1 MKKRAIILIVVVTLL
16 VAANLSYAKKFE
28 KAANLRLV
36 NKVTA
41 YVLKNGTR
49 GKDPAHTFITVK
61 DEGKTVHY
69 TVYHIDRPY
78 RFAVIVIE
86 PTEDGG
92 FMHSSLVDLINS
104 EKAPIFDGW
113 IDICTKDSF
122 EMKDGYVKSIQP
134 VKVDKKGGQELFI
147 ALLKEI
153 ENKM

>member
-1 MKKRAIILIVVVTLL
+1 MKKRATILIVVVTLL
-16 VAANLSYAKKFE
+16 VAVNLCYAKKSE
-28 KAANLRLV
+28 KGTNLRLV

-49 GKDPAHTFITVK
+49 GENPSHTFITVK
-61 DEGKTVHY
+61 DEEKTVHY

-86 PTEDGG
+86 PTENGG
-92 FMHSSLVDLINS
+92 FMHTSLVDLINS
-104 EKAPIFDGW
+104 ETAPIFDGW

-122 EMKDGYVKSIQP
+122 EMKDGYVKSIKPMQ
-134 VKVDKKGGQELFI
+134 VDNKCSQELFI

-153 ENKM
+153 EKKI